1 MKLRHPF
8 AALAALALAVAALT
22 GCQSNVG
29 TAAHVDSRT
38 ISAAAV
44 DDQLATLSANDLAK
58 FGKDAATM
66 TIIGRNVVVTWL
78 VREALFERVWDLRGG
93 QPPKEKMDAVH
104 DRAIQFLFN
113 SPTAETGV
121 AGDEA
126 VRTALGGAGVKGD
139 FGPTMVRA
147 ASLELVLADAI
158 NSTTEADVVKLV
170 NDAGISVR
178 INPRYGTWDTATLSL
193 GATTLPSYVIDHTA
207 PKTAPPAAVGAS

>member
-29 TAAHVDSRT
+29 AAAHVDSRT

-44 DDQLATLSANDLAK
+44 DDQLATLSADDLAK
-58 FGKDAATM
+58 LGKDGATM
-66 TIIGRNVVVTWL
+66 TILGRNVVVTWL
-78 VREALFERVWDLRGG
+78 VRDALFERVWDLRGG
-93 QPPKEKMDAVH
+93 QPSKAQMDAVH

-113 SPTAETGV
+113 STTAETGV

-126 VRTALGGAGVKGD
+126 VRTALGGVGVKGD
-139 FGPTMVRA
+139 FGATMVRA

-158 NSTTEADVVKLV
+158 NSSTEADVVKLV
-170 NDAGISVR
+170 DDSGVSVR
-178 INPRYGTWDTATLSL
+178 INPRYGSWDASTLSL
-193 GATTLPSYVIDHTA
+193 GATKLPSYLIDPSA
-207 PKTAPPAAVGAS
+207 PKTTAPAAS